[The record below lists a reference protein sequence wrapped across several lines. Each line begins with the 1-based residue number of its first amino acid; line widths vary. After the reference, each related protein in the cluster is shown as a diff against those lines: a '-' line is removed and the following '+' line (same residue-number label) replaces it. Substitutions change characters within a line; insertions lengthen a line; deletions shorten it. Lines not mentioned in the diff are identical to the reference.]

1 MEAETIAEQQTLETV
16 AQDLAG
22 VTVREATVTCP
33 CGTERALT
41 LAYKCLYC
49 KVWFCDICAEQHFGK
64 TVSEY
69 KASK

>member
-33 CGTERALT
+33 WRISACIVRFGSVIFVRNST
-41 LAYKCLYC
+41 LVKRFQSI
-49 KVWFCDICAEQHFGK
+49 KQ
-64 TVSEY
+64 VSETGF
-69 KASK
+69 KI